1 MVCLG
6 IESTA
11 HTFGVGLAAAGKAK
25 TAISAPAAAKNG
37 MRRKI
42 LANVIKQF
50 TTKSG
55 GIIPAQAAEHH
66 VEVCDKAITEALAA
80 AKIAMHDIDIVSFSQ
95 GPGIGHCLR
104 VGAAAARTLSLV
116 HKKPLIGV
124 NHCISHLEI
133 GKLYVSGA
141 NTQVIAFEAGKYRI
155 FGETLD
161 MGVGNMLDQFARQI
175 GIGFPGGSQIMR
187 LAAKAAAKGGKY
199 IELPY
204 VVKGMDVSFGG
215 ILTNIKRKYDS
226 GSYSKEDL
234 CYSLQETVFAMLVE
248 VAERALAHTGKSELL
263 LGGGVACNTRLQE
276 MCGVMCEE
284 RGAKLFVPER
294 QFLVDNAAMIAWLGI
309 LEYLKGTRTP
319 VEKSA
324 IRPYWRTD
332 EV

>member
-11 HTFGVGLAAAGKAK
+11 HTFSVGIATATVAEKTRGKV
-25 TAISAPAAAKNG
+25 
-37 MRRKI
+37 

-50 TTKSG
+50 TTKTG
-55 GIIPAQAAEHH
+55 GIIPAEAAEHH
-66 VEVCDKAITEALAA
+66 VEVCDVAIKEALAA
-80 AKIAMHDIDIVSFSQ
+80 AAIKIRDVDIISFSQ

-104 VGAAAARTLSLV
+104 IGAAAARTLAVV
-116 HKKPLIGV
+116 HKKPLVGV

-133 GKLYVSGA
+133 GKLLTAAKDPVLLYASGA

-161 MGVGNMLDQFARQI
+161 QGVGNMLDAFARHI
-175 GIGFPGGSQIMR
+175 GLGFPGGPQVM
-187 LAAKAAAKGGKY
+187 KMAKGGKNY

-215 ILTNIKRKYDS
+215 ILTNITRKYDN

-234 CYSLQETVFAMLVE
+234 CYSLQETTFAMLVE
-248 VAERALAHTGKSELL
+248 VAERALAHTGKTELL
-263 LGGGVACNTRLQE
+263 LGGGVACNARLQE
-276 MCGVMCEE
+276 MCRIMCEE

-294 QFLVDNAAMIAWLGI
+294 QFLVDNGAMIAWLGI

-319 VEKSA
+319 VERSA
-324 IRPYWRTD
+324 IKPYWRTD
-332 EV
+332 EA